1 MVILWFVFLRFF
13 FLKMEIHKKSATVR
27 CPGFTLSEISKRRPE
42 VTVGPKSM

>member
-1 MVILWFVFLRFF
+1 MVILWIGFFGGF

-42 VTVGPKSM
+42 VTVGPRSM